1 VDNWGES
8 GRFAILQRN
17 STADLCS
24 RRVMWRFVE
33 EIRDAIYYEQMA
45 RVARLKAAASADK
58 DISLRLRE
66 AAIRNE
72 RKARQLR
79 RYISS

>member
-1 VDNWGES
+1 
-8 GRFAILQRN
+8 
-17 STADLCS
+17 
-24 RRVMWRFVE
+24 MWLFVE
-33 EIRDAIYYEQMA
+33 EIRDATYYEQMA
-45 RVARLKAAASADK
+45 RVARLRAAASEDK

-66 AAIRNE
+66 AAIKNE